1 MRKPTTVS
9 ATTGLILVIDG
20 DNTLWDTNGVFE
32 NAQHWLLRSLR
43 RARPRYPTTL
53 SFEQL
58 RKVDDLL
65 IRESG
70 RQEYDFQLLVLA
82 LMFLQKGMTETDAVS
97 FALSELRGHPNSADA
112 KLAAKISQVF
122 RLKLQEIP
130 SLLPSVNRSL
140 KKLLRVKTRYKG
152 WLALILLSEGDETR
166 IRPTLE
172 YHFGKSEIF
181 DVLKTVK
188 RKSVDS
194 LRDVQIQGSKVLE
207 SESGC
212 SQIQGQLVVVGDSIE
227 SDIVPGNLVGAITIY
242 IPGGYRGVEAFARD
256 ERRPQR
262 VLTSFSQLPG
272 IVGSILA
279 DLTSVSV
286 LVEHGQAT

>member
-1 MRKPTTVS
+1 MRRATKVS
-9 ATTGLILVIDG
+9 LDTGLILVIDG

-32 NAQHWLLRSLR
+32 KAQRWLLRSLR
-43 RARPRYPTTL
+43 RARPRDPTTV

-65 IRESG
+65 IQESG
-70 RQEYDFQLLVLA
+70 RYEYDFQLLVLA
-82 LMFLQKGMTETDAVS
+82 LLFLQKGSTEKDSVS
-97 FALSELRGHPNSADA
+97 FALSELRGHPDSADA
-112 KLAAKISQVF
+112 KLAAKISQVL

-140 KKLLRVKTRYKG
+140 KKLLRLKTRYKG
-152 WLALILLSEGDETR
+152 RLALILLSEGDETR

-172 YHFGKSEIF
+172 YHFGKSEVF

-188 RKSVDS
+188 RKSVDA

-212 SQIQGQLVVVGDSIE
+212 SQIQSQLVVVGDSIE

-242 IPGGYRGVEAFARD
+242 IPGCYRGVEVFASNKK
-256 ERRPQR
+256 RPQR
-262 VLTSFSQLPG
+262 VLTSFGQLPEL
-272 IVGSILA
+272 VERILA
-279 DLTSVSV
+279 
-286 LVEHGQAT
+286 ATGEVNL

>member
-1 MRKPTTVS
+1 MRKPTKVS
-9 ATTGLILVIDG
+9 LDTGLILVIDG

-32 NAQHWLLRSLR
+32 KAQRWLLRSLR
-43 RARPRYPTTL
+43 KARPRDPTTL

-65 IRESG
+65 IQESG
-70 RQEYDFQLLVLA
+70 RHEYDFQLLVLA
-82 LMFLQKGMTETDAVS
+82 LLFLQKGSTEKDSVS
-97 FALSELRGHPNSADA
+97 FALSELRGHPDSADA

-122 RLKLQEIP
+122 CLKLQEIP

-140 KKLLRVKTRYKG
+140 KELLQLKTCYKG
-152 WLALILLSEGDETR
+152 RLALVLLSEGDETR

-172 YHFGKSEIF
+172 CHFGKSEVF
-181 DVLKTVK
+181 DVLKIVE
-188 RKSVDS
+188 RKSVDA

-212 SQIQGQLVVVGDSIE
+212 SRIQSQLVVVGDSIE

-242 IPGGYRGVEAFARD
+242 IPGGYRGVEAFASD
-256 ERRPQR
+256 KKRPRR
-262 VLTSFSQLPG
+262 VLTSFRQLPEL
-272 IVGSILA
+272 VESILA
-279 DLTSVSV
+279 DHVDFRET
-286 LVEHGQAT
+286 ER